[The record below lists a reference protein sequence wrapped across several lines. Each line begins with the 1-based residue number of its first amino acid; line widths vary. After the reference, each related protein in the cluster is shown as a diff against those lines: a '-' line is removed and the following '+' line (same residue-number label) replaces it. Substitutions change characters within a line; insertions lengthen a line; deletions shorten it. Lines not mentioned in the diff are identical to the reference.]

1 MPTFLRNLVGRG
13 QKTVRGSLKDR
24 YDDAIS
30 LFVELCKK
38 SFGKR
43 LASIVLYGSASVKDH
58 ISGFSDLDVMLVMEN
73 HARGPEDYLLLR
85 DIKETVAVKTGVEIH
100 ESWVFGK
107 SLLLSV
113 PTIWETL
120 SARTIYGEPIIENAP
135 LVDLHKRTSIKAM
148 HDLRDQWDRRKENL
162 TLEEKAKT
170 ALGHTLKFAQN
181 ALLYYDVVKMKKG
194 DIVEAFEEKFRE
206 FRMRDSPRR
215 AYQNILTWEK
225 VKEDETKL
233 CQVVDDFEKFLNNLY
248 WHVALKTLLE

>member
-1 MPTFLRNLVGRG
+1 M
-13 QKTVRGSLKDR
+13 KDR

-58 ISGFSDLDVMLVMEN
+58 VLGFSDLDVMLVMEN
-73 HARGPEDYLLLR
+73 HARGPQDYLLLR
-85 DIKETVAVKTGVEIH
+85 DIRETVTRRTGVEIH

-120 SARTIYGEPIIENAP
+120 SARTIHGDPIIENAP

-148 HDLRDQWDRRKENL
+148 HDLKDQWDRRKENM

-170 ALGHTLKFAQN
+170 ALSHTLKFAQN
-181 ALLYYDVVKMKKG
+181 ALLYYDVVKMKKE

-215 AYQNILTWEK
+215 AYQNILTWKK
-225 VKEDETKL
+225 VKENETKL
-233 CQVVDDFEKFLNNLY
+233 CQVVDDFEEFHDNLY